1 MKVPY
6 SYFIV
11 AVFAIITLSGCHTV
25 QNAATLATSVG
36 TTTGVIDTQ
45 QAAAIQKSVAALAK
59 TFEDF
64 TPEQQYYIGRSVGAV
79 VLSRYKP
86 YQNDQINQYIN
97 LLGQT
102 LAQASDMPEIFNGYH
117 FLVLDSADINAFATP
132 SGLVFVTRGMLECCQ
147 TEDAL
152 AAVLAHEI
160 AHIQLKHGLQAI
172 NRERITYA
180 LTTTATEGA
189 KAFGS
194 QELAEM
200 TKNFEDS
207 IMNITSTMINNGYS
221 RAFEYQADQSAVVIL
236 RRIGYD
242 PHALVEMLM
251 AMGKHLKPGGADFAK
266 THPSP
271 QSRIEK
277 IEKLTGSYKK
287 VAVVEQRQA
296 RFLRMIKRL

>member
-1 MKVPY
+1 
-6 SYFIV
+6 
-11 AVFAIITLSGCHTV
+11 
-25 QNAATLATSVG
+25 
-36 TTTGVIDTQ
+36 
-45 QAAAIQKSVAALAK
+45 
-59 TFEDF
+59 
-64 TPEQQYYIGRSVGAV
+64 
-79 VLSRYKP
+79 
-86 YQNDQINQYIN
+86 
-97 LLGQT
+97 
-102 LAQASDMPEIFNGYH
+102 
-117 FLVLDSADINAFATP
+117 
-132 SGLVFVTRGMLECCQ
+132 
-147 TEDAL
+147 
-152 AAVLAHEI
+152 VLAHEI